1 MKKMLLLVVFL
12 TSGAFAVQLGV
23 NDLAPDF
30 DNTIVDNGFWDTT
43 EHSQV
48 IVDECSSDA
57 MGFASLESMSADCS
71 VKVIAVFDSRETTED
86 ESEGIARFTSKP
98 VGTVINLR

>member
-1 MKKMLLLVVFL
+1 MKKLLLLAVFIAG
-12 TSGAFAVQLGV
+12 GAFAVQLGV

-48 IVDECSSDA
+48 IVDEC
-57 MGFASLESMSADCS
+57 
-71 VKVIAVFDSRETTED
+71 
-86 ESEGIARFTSKP
+86 
-98 VGTVINLR
+98 